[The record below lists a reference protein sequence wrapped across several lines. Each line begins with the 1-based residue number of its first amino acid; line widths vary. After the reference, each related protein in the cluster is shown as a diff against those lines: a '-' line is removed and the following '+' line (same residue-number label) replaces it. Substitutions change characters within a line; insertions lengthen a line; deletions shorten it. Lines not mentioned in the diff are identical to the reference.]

1 MKLHADLSLDARVD
15 GSTQP
20 WVASP
25 MPGVDRR
32 MLERDGEEVARVTSI
47 VRYAPGSRFSPH
59 THSGGEEFL
68 VLEGVFSDEHG
79 DYPAGFYV
87 RNPVGTRHSPHTD
100 PGSVILVKLWWM
112 LPDDQTLV
120 RIDWRENT
128 GWLDHGNGV
137 HIRPLHEY
145 RAEKN
150 QLVRLERGARLGERS
165 LQGGEELFVIE
176 GSVED
181 ENGLH
186 GPQVWIRHVGK
197 RASAL
202 RAMEPS
208 LLYVKRGHLDQLPP
222 RPPT

>member
-15 GSTQP
+15 GLAQP
-20 WVASP
+20 WIASP

-32 MLERDGEEVARVTSI
+32 MLERDGNEVARVTSI

-87 RNPVGTRHSPHTD
+87 RNPVGTRHTPHVN
-100 PGSVILVKLWWM
+100 PGCVILVKLWWM
-112 LPDDQTLV
+112 HPDDQTLV
-120 RIDWRENT
+120 RIDWRENA
-128 GWLDHGNGV
+128 GWIDHGNGV
-137 HIRPLHEY
+137 RIRPLHEHH
-145 RAEKN
+145 AEKN
-150 QLVRLERGARLGERS
+150 QLVRLARGARLEQRH
-165 LQGGEELFVIE
+165 LEAGEELFVIE

-186 GPQVWIRHVGK
+186 GTHVWIRHVGP
-197 RASAL
+197 RASPLCAT
-202 RAMEPS
+202 EPS
-208 LLYVKRGHLDQLPP
+208 LLYVKRGHLAHLPP
-222 RPPT
+222 RPPI